1 MSEPVLLTRRLSPAA
16 AGPGPVLVLPLDAD
30 ARTRLRGLRRSACG
44 RDLLLQL
51 PRGEALVPG
60 ELLSDAGGTL
70 QVRVEAAP
78 EPLLLV
84 RAAEPLELLRAAYH
98 LGNRHVALELRPGEL
113 RLLQDPVLADLLV
126 HRGLV
131 VEHRQ
136 EPFLPEGGAYAT
148 GHSHSHSHSHDP
160 SHGDRHLHSH
170 GDGQLHHHGH
180 HHDHGDRRGHN
191 NGSSPDSGSGSNHG
205 SSPSQGPGDAARHAP
220 DVDLPHPPGSGPDPG
235 PGHPEARSQ
244 PAGVPR

>member
-16 AGPGPVLVLPLDAD
+16 AGPGPALVLPLDAD

-44 RDLLLQL
+44 RELLLQL
-51 PRGEALVPG
+51 PRGEALAPG
-60 ELLSDAGGTL
+60 ELLSDAGATL
-70 QVRVEAAP
+70 QVLVEAAP

-84 RAAEPLELLRAAYH
+84 RAAEPMELLRAAYH

-113 RLLQDPVLADLLV
+113 RLLEDPVLADLLV

-131 VEHRQ
+131 VERRQ

-148 GHSHSHSHSHDP
+148 AHSHSH
-160 SHGDRHLHSH
+160 GDRQHHSH
-170 GDGQLHHHGH
+170 GDGQIHSHGHHH
-180 HHDHGDRRGHN
+180 HHDHGDRRSPN
-191 NGSSPDSGSGSNHG
+191 NGSSPMNG
-205 SSPSQGPGDAARHAP
+205 SSSSQGPGDADRHAP
-220 DVDLPHPPGSGPDPG
+220 NADLPQPPG
-235 PGHPEARSQ
+235 PGPESGHGHPEDRSQ